1 MSKFSQG
8 LQFLDGQTGQREIY
22 VLRAFNR
29 RFQSSKIASTFVQY
43 FVLRGLVLFESDQ
56 RRLSAADS

>member
-1 MSKFSQG
+1 MSEFSQG

-22 VLRAFNR
+22 VHRAFNR
-29 RFQSSKIASTFVQY
+29 RFQSSKIVSSFGHY

-56 RRLSAADS
+56 RRFSAADS